1 MTTALEERADT
12 FKNQVD
18 QYAELAQLGTA
29 IGIVQHEFSST
40 VTLMHDHIKELRAWA
55 PTNPQLAEIYR
66 NIRYNFEHLDEY
78 MNVFRPFNR
87 RLHRHKIDI
96 PGQEIRYYLQ
106 RLFEDRLTRHN
117 VTIKATQNFDNATI
131 HAYPST
137 IYPCFVNLVDNAIY
151 WITKDAEGRPRVS
164 GGKKEIQLDADTD
177 GLIIRN
183 SGPGIKRRIA
193 DRIFEFHYSQKKNGR
208 GMGLYISREIL
219 QREGL
224 DLVLEKSGENVR
236 PVFRIVFGAKK
247 QEVEND
253 E

>member
-1 MTTALEERADT
+1 
-12 FKNQVD
+12 
-18 QYAELAQLGTA
+18 
-29 IGIVQHEFSST
+29 
-40 VTLMHDHIKELRAWA
+40 
-55 PTNPQLAEIYR
+55 
-66 NIRYNFEHLDEY
+66 

-117 VTIKATQNFDNATI
+117 ITIKATRNFDNATI
-131 HAYPST
+131 RTHPST

-164 GGKKEIQLDADTD
+164 GGKKEIQLDADAD
-177 GLIIRN
+177 GLLVSN

-193 DRIFEFHYSQKKNGR
+193 DRIFEFGYSWKKNGR

-219 QREGL
+219 RREGL
-224 DLVLEKSGENVR
+224 DLVLEKSGENAR
-236 PVFRIVFGAKK
+236 PVFRIVFGPAEEK
-247 QEVEND
+247 EEND